1 MILGKSNHPVLVK
14 RISLQC
20 WTLRD
25 EIEQAVANL
34 HLKREEL
41 GEEKFNQEL
50 LKLRNYYQKEPRQF
64 EQSASAGDDKSDEED
79 DGMLQPEVGEVDDE
93 MAAMAAALEGGG
105 VDEESDDEE
114 GGAASQDDIDALMEA
129 NAGGEA
135 ASQDDIDALMD
146 SANAGDDIQ
155 VKEKQKDIDHRVLTL
170 KTRVKPHAEKVSSGL
185 TFLSDINMEEMI
197 FFSKYGYTPG
207 QSIVLEFLIPQKFI
221 LSARVIQ
228 SKQFSLNSKIISATK
243 PDYRILAEF
252 TFIQDGERTHLRN
265 FLKSIEPEIPP
276 PPKRPAKKENDDD
289 DDEDL
294 SDFGF

>member
-34 HLKREEL
+34 HLKKEEL
-41 GEEKFNQEL
+41 GEEKFNQEI
-50 LKLRNYYQKEPRQF
+50 LKLRKYYQKEPRQF
-64 EQSASAGDDKSDEED
+64 DLSASTGENESNKED
-79 DGMLQPEVGEVDDE
+79 DSMLQPEVGEVDDE
-93 MAAMAAALEGGG
+93 MAAMAAALEGDGN
-105 VDEESDDEE
+105 DEESDGQE
-114 GGAASQDDIDALMEA
+114 GGT
-129 NAGGEA
+129 

-146 SANAGDDIQ
+146 SANASDDIQ
-155 VKEKQKDIDHRVLTL
+155 VNEKQKDIDHRVLTL
-170 KTRVKPHAEKVSSGL
+170 KTRVKPHAEKLSSGL
-185 TFLSDINMEEMI
+185 TFLSDINMKEMI
-197 FFSKYGYTPG
+197 FFSKHGYTPG

-221 LSARVIQ
+221 LSARVLQ
-228 SKQFSLNSKIISATK
+228 SKQFSLNSKIISANK

-252 TFIQDGERTHLRN
+252 TFIQDGERTQLRN

-276 PPKRPAKKENDDD
+276 PPKRLSKKDEDEDD